1 MKLNCRALLVGGLLA
16 AVLSPDCPAQENPPP
31 RLIRRITFQGLKRL
45 SAPSIT
51 AKLKIKIGQ
60 TYDPEAVGEETG
72 HLFRMGEFSRVED
85 PQVRDFEDGVD
96 VIFVV
101 EEKPRVVAVRIE
113 ARDTPSGKPSIS
125 QQDLREA
132 IDTKPD
138 GRLSLYSVKQDA
150 DKILKKYLEKGYSFV
165 EVSHA
170 VRETPAGAEVSFSID
185 EGPDVR
191 IQEIVFSG
199 NNSIDAVQLR
209 AVMESS
215 PRDFLFGL
223 IRKGYYSETTL
234 DRDIKQVSNYYR
246 SKGFFEARAAVGTLE
261 FDEGLERLRIVI
273 RVEEGPRYVFLGY
286 GFVGNRIFS
295 TQVLAPLCRAPVG
308 QPYDEE
314 RIHEDRKEIVKYYSD
329 RAFIYARVDPQF
341 EWTREGTE
349 VRVTFKIEEGRE
361 IEIEYVKVRKNEDTQ
376 DIVIRRELEFYPGEK
391 VNFSKIEKSKSN
403 IARLQI
409 FKDVAIGFEPGS
421 SPEKNNVLVN
431 VEEQQTGQ
439 LILGFGVTSGFG
451 IIGNFTIQ
459 KRNFDITDLPES
471 LYDIQ
476 EAFTGDGQTLNLV
489 LQPGTE
495 RSLYRVSFTEPYLF
509 DTRNSLTL
517 AGDSLR
523 IIRDDFDEDR
533 LSFSPRVGHAFD
545 FDRDLVFTIG
555 ARFQEIEIHDIEADA
570 PPDVFDVAGFTSII
584 AASTGLAYDKVLYDR
599 WEGAFDGF
607 RPNVSYEYGGGPL
620 GGDVDFHR
628 VESSMDLYFPIY
640 VHEEGQLHHVI
651 GIFSKVG
658 IIEGHHTTDSIP
670 IFERFFLGG
679 PNTVRGFKFRGLG
692 PHSGHDPIGG
702 TAAWYGNVE
711 YVFPLFQKFLRG
723 VVFFDYGNLSTD
735 LDSFKLE
742 EMRLAAGVGI
752 RVIFPFLGGQPLPI
766 GLYLGEAFRKEDD
779 DRARVFLFT
788 IGAPF

>member
-16 AVLSPDCPAQENPPP
+16 AVLFPTCLGQEVPAP
-31 RLIRRITFQGLKRL
+31 RLIRKITFQGLKRL
-45 SAPSIT
+45 SAPTIT

-60 TYDPEAVGEETG
+60 VYDPDAVGEETG
-72 HLFRMGEFSRVED
+72 QLYRMGDFSRVED
-85 PQVRDFEDGVD
+85 PQVRDFEDGVE
-96 VIFVV
+96 VIFIV
-101 EEKPRVVAVRIE
+101 EEKPRVAAVRIE

-125 QQDLREA
+125 QQDIRDA

-138 GRLSLYSVKQDA
+138 GRLSPYSLKQDA
-150 DKILKKYLEKGYSFV
+150 ETIRRMYLEKGYSFV

-170 VRETPAGAEVSFSID
+170 TREVPTGVEVSFSID
-185 EGPDVR
+185 EGSDVR
-191 IQEIVFSG
+191 VQEVAFVG
-199 NNSIDAVQLR
+199 NSSIDAGQLR
-209 AVMESS
+209 SVMETS

-223 IRKGYYSETTL
+223 IRKGYYNETTL
-234 DRDIKQVSNYYR
+234 QRDVNQVTNYYR
-246 SKGFFEARAAVGTLE
+246 SKGFFEARAAVETLE
-261 FDEGLERLRIVI
+261 FDYGLERLRIVI
-273 RVEEGPRYVFLGY
+273 RVEEGPRYVFLSY
-286 GFVGNRIFS
+286 GFVGNRVFS

-314 RIHEDRKEIVKYYSD
+314 RVREDQREIVKYYSD
-329 RAFIYARVDPQF
+329 RAYIYARVEPQF
-341 EWTREGTE
+341 EWLREGTE

-376 DIVIRRELEFYPGEK
+376 DNVIRRELEFYPGEK

-409 FKDVAIGFEPGS
+409 FKDVNIGFEPGS
-421 SPEKNNVLVN
+421 SPEKNNVLVD

-476 EAFTGDGQTLNLV
+476 EAFTGDGQTLSLV

-495 RSLYRVSFTEPYLF
+495 RSLYRIAFTEPYLF
-509 DTRNSLTL
+509 DSRNSLTL

-533 LSFSPRVGHAFD
+533 LSFSPRIGHAFD
-545 FDRDLVFTIG
+545 FDRDLVFTVG
-555 ARFQEIEIHDIEADA
+555 ARIQEIEIHDIEADA
-570 PPDVFDVAGFTSII
+570 PPDVFDVEGFTTII

-607 RPNVSYEYGGGPL
+607 RPTVTYEYGGDPL
-620 GGDVDFHR
+620 GGEVDFHR
-628 VESSMDLYFPIY
+628 IESSMDLYFPLY
-640 VHEEGQLHHVI
+640 VHEAGQLHHVI
-651 GIFSKVG
+651 GLFSKVG
-658 IIEGHHTTDSIP
+658 AIEGHHNTDSIP

-692 PHSGHDPIGG
+692 PHVGHDPVGG

-735 LDSFKLE
+735 LETFDLA
-742 EMRLAAGVGI
+742 EMRLAVGVGI

-779 DRARVFLFT
+779 DRTRSFLFT